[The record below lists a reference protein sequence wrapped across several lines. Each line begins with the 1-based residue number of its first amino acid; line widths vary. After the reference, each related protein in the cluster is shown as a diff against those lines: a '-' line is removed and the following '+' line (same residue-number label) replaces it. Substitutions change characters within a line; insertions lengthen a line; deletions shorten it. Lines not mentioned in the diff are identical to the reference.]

1 VRGKTVRAP
10 AERGNIG
17 EEKVKRAR
25 FESQSVLLRRQEPRA
40 QGRFAD
46 ALGSCLRRSTEG
58 IRSALSLIGLS
69 ALLVLAACSGQHGN
83 ETEQLAADNW
93 VTPGGD
99 IGKSHYST
107 LTDIDRGNVARLGL
121 AWAVDLGT
129 NRGLEATPVVID
141 GVMYT
146 SGVAGRV
153 YAFEAA
159 TGKEL
164 WRFEPEVDMQVNRT
178 VCCDMVN
185 RGVAVARGK
194 VYVTALDGWMYALDA
209 KTGAVV
215 WKADTVV
222 DRSHGDNSTGAPE
235 VAGDVVVIGNA
246 GAEYDVRGAVS
257 AFDLE
262 TGKLAWRFFVVP
274 RDPKL
279 GPQDHP
285 DLEAA
290 VKTWDPDSRWDVG
303 LGGAPWDAI
312 NYDPETGLVLVGT
325 GNGGPYARSKR
336 SPSGG
341 DNLYLG
347 SIVALDAK
355 TGRLKWHYQ
364 ETPGDNWDYTSTA
377 PMILTRMNVDGEA
390 RPVVLHAPKNG
401 FLYVLDRRD
410 GKLLRAH
417 ALVRMNWADGVDMK
431 TGRPRLTP
439 ERSDYSNGPK
449 IVFPATPG
457 ARNWHPAAFDPQTGL
472 YIGSVQDMGNAMY
485 MTPGRKPYQEKMLNT
500 DAALLF
506 TSDLQA
512 ILPTLPPPLRQA
524 IEGLPEMAWVKQNP
538 ASTELRAIDPL
549 TGETKWAHRMAGW
562 QDRGGALATA
572 GGLVFQG
579 SIDGHF
585 RVFDKESG
593 KLLNDIDTGTSILAA
608 PMTYKVGGVQ
618 YVAVMAAWGGGG
630 YPYVPP
636 YSAAYRR
643 GNQGRLLV
651 FRLDG
656 GAVPLPP
663 ELPPFEVAP
672 PPPAQAA
679 GVTAQTIAR
688 GGELF
693 FANCTL
699 CHSNQPRSITPDLRR
714 MNEGAHQAFR
724 QIVLEGLLLPNGMPR
739 WDDRLSAAD
748 ADAIHA
754 YLIDLQG
761 KTRAEE
767 LEKQKRGLPL
777 DTPGLTIL
785 SNY

>member
-1 VRGKTVRAP
+1 MKRFLGVLCLALASCAGQGSDTVGADL
-10 AERGNIG
+10 AE
-17 EEKVKRAR
+17 E
-25 FESQSVLLRRQEPRA
+25 
-40 QGRFAD
+40 
-46 ALGSCLRRSTEG
+46 
-58 IRSALSLIGLS
+58 
-69 ALLVLAACSGQHGN
+69 
-83 ETEQLAADNW
+83 NW

-99 IGKSHYST
+99 IGKSHYSR
-107 LTDIDRGNVARLGL
+107 LADINRENVGRLGL
-121 AWAVDLGT
+121 AWQAELGT
-129 NRGLEATPVVID
+129 GRGLEATPVVID

-153 YAFEAA
+153 YAYDAA
-159 TGKEL
+159 SGKPL
-164 WRFEPEVDMQVNRT
+164 WRFEPQVDMQINRT

-194 VYVTALDGWMYALDA
+194 VYVTSLDGWMYALDA
-209 KTGAVV
+209 KTGALV
-215 WKADTVV
+215 WKADAIE
-222 DRSHGDNSTGAPE
+222 DRKRGDNSTGAPE

-246 GAEYDVRGAVS
+246 GAEYDVRGNVS

-262 TGKLAWRFFVVP
+262 TGRLAWRFHVVP

-279 GPQDHP
+279 GPQDNP

-290 VKTWDPDSRWDVG
+290 VKTWDPNSRWDVG
-303 LGGAPWDAI
+303 GGGAPWDAI

-325 GNGGPYARSKR
+325 GNGGPYATSKR

-377 PMILTRMNVDGEA
+377 PMILTRMTIDGKD

-431 TGRPRLTP
+431 TGRPNLTP
-439 ERSDYSNGPK
+439 ERSDYTNGPK

-457 ARNWHPAAFDPQTGL
+457 ARNWHPAAYDPESGL
-472 YIGSVQDMGNAMY
+472 YIGTVQDMGNAIY
-485 MTPGRKPYQEKMLNT
+485 MTPGQKPFQPKMLNN

-512 ILPTLPPPLRQA
+512 ILPSLPPPLRDA
-524 IEGLPEMAWVKQNP
+524 IAALPEMAWVKENP
-538 ASTELRAIDPL
+538 GSTELRAIDPL
-549 TGETKWAHRMAGW
+549 TGQTKWAYKMAGW

-579 SIDGHF
+579 SIDGHL
-585 RVFDKESG
+585 RAFDKASG
-593 KLLNDIDTGTSILAA
+593 KLLKEIDTGTAILAA
-608 PMTYKVGGVQ
+608 PMTYKIGDVQ

-636 YSAAYRR
+636 YSATYKR
-643 GNQGRLLV
+643 GNQGRILV
-651 FRLDG
+651 FKLDG
-656 GAVPLPP
+656 GPVPLPP
-663 ELPPFEVAP
+663 ELPPLDVALP
-672 PPPAQAA
+672 APAQAP
-679 GVTAQTIAR
+679 GVTPQTIAQ
-688 GGELF
+688 GMSLF
-693 FANCTL
+693 MANCAL

-714 MNEGAHQAFR
+714 MSDGTHAAFR
-724 QIVLEGLLLPNGMPR
+724 QIVLGGLLLPNGMPR
-739 WDDRLSAAD
+739 WDDRLSEKD
-748 ADAIHA
+748 VDAIHA
-754 YLIDLQG
+754 YLIDLQ
-761 KTRAEE
+761 RQVRVEE
-767 LEKQKRGLPL
+767 LEKRKRGLPL